1 MAVSYDACDL
11 EIPQIKPEVNLSKV
25 VENHE
30 HDVTKNPH
38 EVNPIY
44 LKVTEA
50 EENIKH
56 DSKNE

>member
-1 MAVSYDACDL
+1 MNMIS
-11 EIPQIKPEVNLSKV
+11 
-25 VENHE
+25 
-30 HDVTKNPH
+30 KNPH

-44 LKVTEA
+44 LKLTEA